1 MSDNQNISL
10 TVEAWAKIVIER
22 WELQM
27 ARAGVR
33 GTGKLLNSF
42 MYTIHSQAN
51 GNPELIQFAFN
62 YYGKFVD
69 MGVGR
74 GVTLET
80 VETTNRKPKPWYS
93 KVFWGQFQKLKE
105 LMVEK
110 YQIKSTMSII
120 TEIEKNDL

>member
-22 WELQM
+22 WELEM

-74 GVTLET
+74 GVTLDT
-80 VETTNRKPKPWYS
+80 AETTKRKPKPWYS
-93 KVFWGQFQKLKE
+93 KVFWSQFQKLKE

-120 TEIEKNDL
+120 TEIEKKNM

>member
-1 MSDNQNISL
+1 
-10 TVEAWAKIVIER
+10 
-22 WELQM
+22 M
-27 ARAGVR
+27 ARTGVR

-42 MYTIHSQAN
+42 TYTIHTQAN
-51 GNPELIQFAFN
+51 GNPELIKFAFN

-93 KVFWGQFQKLKE
+93 KVFWSQFQRLKE

-110 YQIKSTMSII
+110 YELKTQIAII
-120 TEIEKNDL
+120 TEVQIIRNPIG

>member
-74 GVTLET
+74 GVTLES
-80 VETTNRKPKPWYS
+80 VGVSNRKPKPWYS
-93 KVFWGQFQKLKE
+93 KVFWSQFQKLKE

-110 YQIKSTMSII
+110 YKIKSTMSII